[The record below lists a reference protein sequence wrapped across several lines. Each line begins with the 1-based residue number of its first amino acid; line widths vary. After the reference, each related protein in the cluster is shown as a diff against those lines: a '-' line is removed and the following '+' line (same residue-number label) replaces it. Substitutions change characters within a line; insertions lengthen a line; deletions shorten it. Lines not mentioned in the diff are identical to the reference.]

1 MELTTLHYFVTLAQ
15 ELHFRKAAEKLHMTQ
30 APLSIAIRKLEDE
43 LGCTLFE
50 RSSRFVRLTP
60 AGEFFLREAQW
71 VLLRAQKAR
80 ESLEQFLSGSA
91 LRLTVG
97 YNELALN
104 TVLPGFLACCNQ
116 ELPPGSLD
124 LRELETAEQI
134 KALEEGTLDV
144 GFMRPYGFELGPL
157 RSRVVHREKYVLAI
171 PSGHKLAGRKQITQ
185 EMLSRQDVILFT
197 RDVNPVLFDLLCA
210 GMTSPRAERPNIK
223 QSARTKRSML
233 AMVRAGLGV
242 ALLPES
248 CLLPA
253 DTSLAVACAAFELPS
268 VEIMAVWNPEKVPSR
283 LEKIL
288 DRSFP

>member
-1 MELTTLHYFVTLAQ
+1 MELTTLHYFVTLAK
-15 ELHFRKAAEKLHMTQ
+15 ELHFRKAAEKLNMTQ

-248 CLLPA
+248 CLRSAEP
-253 DTSLAVACAAFELPS
+253 SFAVACAAFELPT